1 MSTTLIGGGPA
12 GEAWTQHKWWN
23 LGPGQAWA
31 MQRGKSQGD
40 YTGCCSRSSRA
51 GRPTCTRH
59 IPIPVSH
66 PPGREEP
73 YPTVGRTGTSKSR
86 RPGGQPPRDPA
97 WQHVCFGSEYTA
109 PILRQNAHSRAVD
122 APPRGLKGT
131 LPGRDNRA
139 IESPMEENRFTEFTS
154 RGTVDRTKRPLCL
167 QFRVLDPSIGPEG
180 LAKRHTKL
188 G

>member
-1 MSTTLIGGGPA
+1 MAVLLGRPGPNTSGGTWGQDRLGQCREESHKGITQGAAVEAAGPA
-12 GEAWTQHKWWN
+12 GPPAPDTHPSPSHTLQ
-23 LGPGQAWA
+23 G
-31 MQRGKSQGD
+31 GKNRILQQGEQERL
-40 YTGCCSRSSRA
+40 S
-51 GRPTCTRH
+51 
-59 IPIPVSH
+59 
-66 PPGREEP
+66 
-73 YPTVGRTGTSKSR
+73 
-86 RPGGQPPRDPA
+86 PGGQPPRDPA

-139 IESPMEENRFTEFTS
+139 VESPMEENRFTEFTS

-180 LAKRHTKL
+180 LAKHHTKL